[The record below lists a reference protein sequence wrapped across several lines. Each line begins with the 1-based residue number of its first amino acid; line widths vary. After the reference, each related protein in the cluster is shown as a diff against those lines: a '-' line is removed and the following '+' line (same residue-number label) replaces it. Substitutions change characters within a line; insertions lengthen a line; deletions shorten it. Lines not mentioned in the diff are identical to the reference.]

1 MAAKDCVGR
10 LMPAPKNGG
19 FNMKDYWIWC
29 GSVVKGE
36 DGRYHMFA
44 SRWPKALGFGANWLF
59 RCEIVRAASDTPE
72 GPYTFEEVVLGP
84 RGRAYF
90 DGMNTHNPYIRH
102 WNGKYYLYYMGTTYG
117 GPVPNHADEISQA
130 RALETWNRKRIGLA
144 VADSVYGPW
153 KRMDEPLLLPRDCAH
168 WDCTATTNP
177 AVAIL
182 PDGTTYMLYKSRSY
196 AYGPL
201 KIGAARAPRPDGPF
215 ERLSGEPIFQFENPD
230 FHVEDPYLWY
240 SDGKFRLLIK
250 DDFKND
256 CGGVTG
262 HWGAGFYAESLD
274 CVHWEIGP
282 DPMVYS
288 RQVLWDDGSVTT
300 QCNLERPFLLIEDG
314 RPTHLFLATG
324 NGNQPYSFTHSW
336 NMVIPLAH

>member
-1 MAAKDCVGR
+1 M
-10 LMPAPKNGG
+10 
-19 FNMKDYWIWC
+19 
-29 GSVVKGE
+29 
-36 DGRYHMFA
+36 
-44 SRWPKALGFGANWLF
+44 
-59 RCEIVRAASDTPE
+59 
-72 GPYTFEEVVLGP
+72 
-84 RGRAYF
+84 
-90 DGMNTHNPYIRH
+90 
-102 WNGKYYLYYMGTTYG
+102 
-117 GPVPNHADEISQA
+117 
-130 RALETWNRKRIGLA
+130 
-144 VADSVYGPW
+144 
-153 KRMDEPLLLPRDCAH
+153 
-168 WDCTATTNP
+168 
-177 AVAIL
+177 
-182 PDGTTYMLYKSRSY
+182 
-196 AYGPL
+196 
-201 KIGAARAPRPDGPF
+201 
-215 ERLSGEPIFQFENPD
+215 
-230 FHVEDPYLWY
+230 EDPYLWY